1 MNAKAHNEIEGERVK
16 FFDRYGP
23 WAVVLGASEGL
34 GEAYAHGAARRELN
48 VVVAARRAELCQRVA
63 RDIAA
68 QHGVATHAVAVDLAA
83 PNFLAELRAVTDPLE
98 VGLVVYNAAAEYTGP
113 FKSQGVESLQ
123 RIIAVNCLGPAVVCE
138 HFGRRMLE
146 RKRGGLVL
154 MASAAGLAGPAYNA
168 AYGASKAFDMVL
180 GEALWAE
187 WRDEGVD
194 VLSVIGPAIDTP
206 NFRAAA
212 PQDGSMPPA
221 IAPTIVVEEAFET
234 LGVTPSF
241 VPGAEVR
248 DRLAMLG
255 ALPRQQQVEVMSAA
269 HAGFASGQHGT

>member
-1 MNAKAHNEIEGERVK
+1 MTFR
-16 FFDRYGP
+16 DRYGP

-34 GEAYAHGAARRELN
+34 GEAYARGIAERGLN
-48 VVVAARRAELCQRVA
+48 VVVAARREALCQQVA

-68 QHGVATHAVAVDLAA
+68 RHGVATHAVTLDLAKA
-83 PNFLAELRAVTDPLE
+83 DFLDKLRAVTDPLE
-98 VGLVVYNAAAEYTGP
+98 VGLVVYNGAAEYTGP

-123 RIIAVNCLGPAVVCE
+123 RIVAVNCLGPSVVCE
-138 HFGRRMLE
+138 HFGPRMLE
-146 RKRGGLVL
+146 RNRGGLVL

-187 WRDEGVD
+187 WRDKGVD

-212 PQDGSMPPA
+212 PQDGSMPAA
-221 IAPTIVVEEAFET
+221 IAPDIVVQEALEN
-234 LGVTPSF
+234 LGTTPSF
-241 VPGAEVR
+241 VPTTEIR
-248 DRLAMLG
+248 ERLTKLG
-255 ALPRQQQVEVMSAA
+255 TLPRKQQVEVMSAA
-269 HAGFASGQHGT
+269 HAGFADS

>member
-1 MNAKAHNEIEGERVK
+1 VR
-16 FFDRYGP
+16 FLDQYGP

-34 GEAYAHGAARRELN
+34 GEAYAHGIAERGLN
-48 VVVAARRAELCQRVA
+48 VVIAARRAELCQQVA
-63 RDIAA
+63 RDIA
-68 QHGVATHAVAVDLAA
+68 TRHAVETRAVTLDLAA
-83 PNFLAELRAVTDPLE
+83 ANFLDKLRAVTDPLE
-98 VGLVVYNAAAEYTGP
+98 IGLVVYNGAAEYTGP
-113 FKSQGVESLQ
+113 FKNQGAESLQ
-123 RIIAVNCLGPAVVCE
+123 RIVVVNCLGPSLVCE
-138 HFGRRMLE
+138 HFGPQMLE

-187 WRDEGVD
+187 WRDQGVD

-221 IAPTIVVEEAFET
+221 MAPDAVVQEALET
-234 LGVTPSF
+234 LGTTPSF
-241 VPGAEVR
+241 VPGKEIR
-248 DRLAMLG
+248 ERLTMLG
-255 ALPRQQQVEVMSAA
+255 TLPRKQQVEVMSAA
-269 HAGFASGQHGT
+269 HAGFADS